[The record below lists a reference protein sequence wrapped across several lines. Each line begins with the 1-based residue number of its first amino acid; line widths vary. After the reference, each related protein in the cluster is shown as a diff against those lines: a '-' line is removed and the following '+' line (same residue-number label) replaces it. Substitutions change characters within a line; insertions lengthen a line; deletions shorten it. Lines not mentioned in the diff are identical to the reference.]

1 MKLTPEQQKYVDE
14 QIAKQL
20 KLQQKEINAMVAKRV
35 AEELAARPTAA
46 APHAAGGG
54 PGNTPAERRK
64 SLKQLI
70 GLSAK
75 ASYLQ
80 AAAAGGHVNQAL
92 ADAAAKAATDVG
104 SRFAAKADGPNGAI
118 FSAGGS
124 LMSEEWATDVI
135 GVLRDVMVL
144 QAAGVRIEAV
154 HSSKKNLGKL
164 NSGATAEFVEPGQQP
179 TASTLNTGMV
189 ILAPKK
195 CMGLIEPTKDML
207 RDPSFLGSEATFT
220 DDLLAAIGLKVDL
233 ECLVGDGTG
242 PRPNGVLRQI
252 VAGNKFSAT
261 VAFTNANISK
271 IIEYLDKAERLVRE
285 SKHTFQGAKPAWVMT
300 SKVLMALKSLR
311 DNSGWVFRQQ
321 LDQGMLNGY
330 PVHVTDSIS
339 GKGKGGK
346 DFIVFGLWDTATF
359 GMAFGGGEA
368 PESGIIVE
376 MSEPKFSQDLA
387 TFKGITYVDVKLRYD
402 NTFAVIEEIAFT

>member
-1 MKLTPEQQKYVDE
+1 VKFTPEQQKYIDE
-14 QIAKQL
+14 QVAKQL
-20 KLQQKEINAMVAKRV
+20 KAKQKDINALIAKGVAD
-35 AEELAARPTAA
+35 EFAARPA
-46 APHAAGGG
+46 APAPAPAHSVGAT
-54 PGNTPAERRK
+54 PGERRK
-64 SLKQLI
+64 ALKQLM

-80 AAAAGGHVNQAL
+80 AAAAGGHVNQTL
-92 ADAAAKAATDVG
+92 ADAAAKAATDLG
-104 SRFAAKADGPNGAI
+104 SRFAAKTDGPNGAV

-124 LMSEEWATDVI
+124 LMAEEWATDII

-179 TASTLNTGMV
+179 AASTINTGMV

-195 CMGLIEPTKDML
+195 CMGLVEPTKDML
-207 RDPSFLGSEATFT
+207 RDPSFLGSESTFT

-242 PRPNGVLRQI
+242 PRPKGVLQQI
-252 VAGNKFSAT
+252 VAGNKFSLG
-261 VAFTNANISK
+261 VAITNANIPHV
-271 IIEYLDKAERLVRE
+271 IAALDKAERLVRE
-285 SKHTFQGAKPAWVMT
+285 SKHPFQGAKPAWVMT

-339 GKGKGGK
+339 GKGKGNK

-368 PESGIIVE
+368 PENGIIIE

-402 NTFAVIEEIAFT
+402 NTFAVIEEITFQ